1 MMAMGLPE
9 TGYLRWTQNYWVRKM
24 ISKCSSLQRNNT
36 RESLG
41 CWYFFCYSK
50 LRFYMDG
57 NPSLSVDIPYIYIYI
72 LVGGWPTPLKNM
84 KVSWYDYS
92 QSMESH
98 KSHVPHQPVDD
109 KHVINHVSKMGSTSN
124 DEFLTPVSYDPCYV
138 SPPDGPGPS
147 HAVPPGPHQAS
158 LRIAMD
164 GAGESIQN
172 WKGFGND
179 LYI

>member
-1 MMAMGLPE
+1 MG
-9 TGYLRWTQNYWVRKM
+9 
-24 ISKCSSLQRNNT
+24 
-36 RESLG
+36 
-41 CWYFFCYSK
+41 
-50 LRFYMDG
+50 
-57 NPSLSVDIPYIYIYI
+57 YIYIYW
-72 LVGGWPTPLKNM
+72 LVVDLPPLKNM

-147 HAVPPGPHQAS
+147 HAVPPGHHQAS

-172 WKGFGND
+172 CKGFGD
-179 LYI
+179 DMGWDIYIYR